1 MSQHVAENIRTLR
14 KHNNWSQEI
23 LASQAGVDVRS
34 VQRAEKGEASAE
46 TIHAIALAL
55 KVTPEVLAVDTDA
68 AVKQMMDKL
77 AKYDQVQLATPATGS
92 DIAREIGGW
101 TRTFDSVELD
111 TEQQKDLVAEFQQ
124 VVSDYGDLW
133 DELGPLDKRKAEK
146 ELQEHIDKLDS
157 LGLSAGVG
165 SSVVMLGK
173 TPGKN
178 MVLVICKKDEPKKL
192 VFVPKYRL

>member
-14 KHNNWSQEI
+14 KHYNWSQEI

-34 VQRAEKGEASAE
+34 VQRAEKAEASAE

-68 AVKQMMDKL
+68 AVKQMMDEL
-77 AKYDQVQLATPATGS
+77 AKFDQVQLVTPATGS
-92 DIAREIGGW
+92 DVAREVSGW
-101 TRTFDSVELD
+101 ATTFNSVELD
-111 TEQQKDLVAEFQQ
+111 TEEQKDLVAEFQQ
-124 VVSDYGDLW
+124 VVSDYGDIWEDL
-133 DELGPLDKRKAEK
+133 EPLDKRKAEK
-146 ELQEHIDKLDS
+146 ELQEYIDKLDG
-157 LGLSAGVG
+157 LGLSVGVG

-178 MVLVICKKDEPKKL
+178 MVLVVCKKDEPKTL